1 MKFTLILYSYL
12 AVETKTKHETSL
24 INLGGRHETQNANII
39 TLMKQKVKEITN
51 GILNSYSIIFFQDNK
66 ILASILLLVSFLNFW
81 AGVSGFLAVLFVL
94 ALGKT
99 MHLHQATLNS
109 GYYSFNAL
117 LVGLGMG
124 TFFDPSFVFFSLL
137 ALAALLTLLLSVSMG
152 GWLYKYKLPFLSVP
166 FVITFWFVVLPSS
179 HFENLG
185 LTQRSI
191 FWINELFAIGG
202 NGLLNLFSA
211 IETFKI
217 NPLVDIY
224 FRSLSS
230 IFFQSNIIAGIFIA
244 AGLLISSRI
253 MFSLS
258 IIGFLSAYYFAYFT
272 GSEAASINYYNIG
285 ANYMMVAFAIGGFFI
300 IPSRQ
305 SYLWTILLIP
315 LTSLV
320 LLFFFKLLG
329 FIHLPVFSLPFSF
342 VTILFVYFLQLRTK
356 AQSLIVTPLQL
367 NSPEK
372 NLYTYKNNVERLAGL
387 YYFPINLPFMGEW
400 TVTQGHN
407 GEYTHK
413 GEWCHAFD
421 FVITDNDGSTFRN
434 NGYQLTDYYC
444 YNKAVLAPADG
455 FVELIVDNVECNAPG
470 EVNTVNNWG
479 NSIVIRHSDGLYS
492 QISHLKKS
500 SFKVQVGAFVRKG
513 DLLAHCGN
521 SGRSP
526 QPHIHFQMQV
536 LPTLGAKTIDY
547 PFANFYQNNSTQTKL
562 MQYQRPEKG
571 QIVSAVTA
579 DSFVAKAFD
588 IQPDSVMSM
597 TYTINNSASKTE
609 LWETYTDAY
618 NQKYIHCA
626 QSNATAYYVNDGTMF
641 YFTAFYGNKN
651 TLLYYYYVS
660 AYKVLLT
667 DTPID
672 ITDYLAFNVLKT
684 SVVLRMLQDFVAP
697 FFQFVR
703 IRFSSKIKTSNHA
716 LGSGHVIVATH
727 VQLKF
732 FGKTEAI
739 SNSTISI
746 DSNGLSAF
754 QYISK
759 NTKIEAKCTSI

>member
-1 MKFTLILYSYL
+1 
-12 AVETKTKHETSL
+12 
-24 INLGGRHETQNANII
+24 
-39 TLMKQKVKEITN
+39 MKQKVKEITN

-81 AGVSGFLAVLFVL
+81 AGVSGLLAVLFVL

-202 NGLLNLFSA
+202 NGLLNLFTS

-258 IIGFLSAYYFAYFT
+258 IIGFLSAYFFAQFT

-285 ANYMMVAFAIGGFFI
+285 ANYMMVAFAVGGYFTI
-300 IPSRQ
+300 ASRQ

-342 VTILFVYFLQLRTK
+342 VTILFVYFLQMRTK

-372 NLYTYKNNVERLAGL
+372 NLYTYKNNIERLAGL

-400 TVTQGHN
+400 TVTQAHN

-413 GEWCHAFD
+413 GEWQHAFD
-421 FVITDNDGSTFRN
+421 FVIADNVGSTFRN

-455 FVELIVDNVECNAPG
+455 FVEAIVDNVECNAPG

-479 NSIVIRHSDGLYS
+479 NSIVIRHFDGLYS

-500 SFKVQVGAFVRKG
+500 SFKVQVGAFVHKG

-536 LPTLGAKTIDY
+536 LPTVGAKTINY
-547 PFANFYQNNSTQTKL
+547 PFAYFYQTNQAQTKL
-562 MQYQRPEKG
+562 LQYQKPEKG
-571 QIVSAVTA
+571 QIVSPIAA
-579 DSFVAKAFD
+579 DSFVQKAFNLL
-588 IQPDSVMSM
+588 PDSVLNM
-597 TYTINNSASKTE
+597 TYSINDAGSKTE

-626 QSNATAYYVNDGTMF
+626 QSNATAYYVNDGAMF

-651 TLLYYYYVS
+651 SLLYYYYLS
-660 AYKVLLT
+660 AYKIFMGDRST
-667 DTPID
+667 DIHDFLP
-672 ITDYLAFNVLKT
+672 LNVLKFPL
-684 SVVLRMLQDFVAP
+684 VLKWMQDFVAP
-697 FFQFVR
+697 FFYFVR
-703 IRFSSKIKTSNHA
+703 IKFQSKTQYANNALNTGVVVFSTQIESQLFNRKT
-716 LGSGHVIVATH
+716 
-727 VQLKF
+727 Q
-732 FGKTEAI
+732 I
-739 SNSTISI
+739 SNSTITI
-746 DSNGLSAF
+746 NNKGLAEF
-754 QYISK
+754 QYQSK
-759 NTKIEAKCTSI
+759 QLKINAKCTDI

>member
-1 MKFTLILYSYL
+1 
-12 AVETKTKHETSL
+12 
-24 INLGGRHETQNANII
+24 
-39 TLMKQKVKEITN
+39 MKQLLKDTFN

-81 AGVSGFLAVLFVL
+81 AGVSGLLAVLFVL

-202 NGLLNLFSA
+202 NGLLNLFTS

-258 IIGFLSAYYFAYFT
+258 IIGFLSAYYFAQFT

-285 ANYMMVAFAIGGFFI
+285 ANYMMVAFAVGGYFTI
-300 IPSRQ
+300 ASRQ

-342 VTILFVYFLQLRTK
+342 VTILFVYFLQMRTK

-372 NLYTYKNNVERLAGL
+372 NLYTYKNNIERLAGL

-400 TVTQGHN
+400 TVTQAHN

-413 GEWCHAFD
+413 GEWQHAFD
-421 FVITDNDGSTFRN
+421 FVIADNDGSTFRN

-455 FVELIVDNVECNAPG
+455 FVEAIVDNVECNAPG

-479 NSIVIRHSDGLYS
+479 NSIVIRHFDGLYS

-500 SFKVQVGAFVRKG
+500 SFKVQVGAFVHKG

-536 LPTLGAKTIDY
+536 LPTVGAKTINY
-547 PFANFYQNNSTQTKL
+547 PFAYFYQTYQAQTKL
-562 MQYQRPEKG
+562 LQYQKPEKG
-571 QIVSAVTA
+571 QIVSPIAA
-579 DSFVAKAFD
+579 DSFVQKAFNLL
-588 IQPDSVMSM
+588 PDSVLNM
-597 TYTINNSASKTE
+597 TYSINDARSKTE

-626 QSNATAYYVNDGTMF
+626 QSNATAYYVNDGAMF

-651 TLLYYYYVS
+651 SLLYYYYLS
-660 AYKVLLT
+660 AYKIFMGDRST
-667 DTPID
+667 DIHDFLP
-672 ITDYLAFNVLKT
+672 LNVLKFPL
-684 SVVLRMLQDFVAP
+684 VLKWMQDFVAP
-697 FFQFVR
+697 FFYFVR
-703 IRFSSKIKTSNHA
+703 IKFQSKTQYANNALNTGVVVFSTQIESQLFNRKT
-716 LGSGHVIVATH
+716 
-727 VQLKF
+727 Q
-732 FGKTEAI
+732 I
-739 SNSTISI
+739 SNSTITI
-746 DSNGLSAF
+746 NNKGLSEF
-754 QYISK
+754 QYQSK
-759 NTKIEAKCTSI
+759 QLKINAKCTDI

>member
-1 MKFTLILYSYL
+1 
-12 AVETKTKHETSL
+12 
-24 INLGGRHETQNANII
+24 
-39 TLMKQKVKEITN
+39 MKQLLKDTFN

-81 AGVSGFLAVLFVL
+81 AGVSGLLAVLFVL

-202 NGLLNLFSA
+202 NGLLNLFTS

-285 ANYMMVAFAIGGFFI
+285 ANYMMVAFAVGGYFTI
-300 IPSRQ
+300 ASRQ

-342 VTILFVYFLQLRTK
+342 VTILFVYFLQMRTK

-372 NLYTYKNNVERLAGL
+372 NLYTYKNNIERLAGL

-400 TVTQGHN
+400 TVTQAHN

-413 GEWCHAFD
+413 GEWQHAFD
-421 FVITDNDGSTFRN
+421 FVIADNDGSTFRN

-455 FVELIVDNVECNAPG
+455 FVEAIVDNVECNAPG
-470 EVNTVNNWG
+470 EVNIVNNWG
-479 NSIVIRHSDGLYS
+479 NSIVIRHFDGLYS

-500 SFKVQVGAFVRKG
+500 SFKVQVGAFVHKG

-536 LPTLGAKTIDY
+536 LPTVGAKTINY
-547 PFANFYQNNSTQTKL
+547 PFAYFYQTNQAQTKL
-562 MQYQRPEKG
+562 LQYQKPEKG
-571 QIVSAVTA
+571 QIVSPIAA
-579 DSFVAKAFD
+579 DSFVQKAFNLL
-588 IQPDSVMSM
+588 PDSVLNM
-597 TYTINNSASKTE
+597 TYSINDARSKTE

-626 QSNATAYYVNDGTMF
+626 QSNATAYYVNDGAMF

-651 TLLYYYYVS
+651 SLLYYYYLS
-660 AYKVLLT
+660 AYKIFMGDRST
-667 DTPID
+667 DIHDFLP
-672 ITDYLAFNVLKT
+672 LNVLKFPL
-684 SVVLRMLQDFVAP
+684 VLKWMQDFVAP
-697 FFQFVR
+697 FFYFVR
-703 IRFSSKIKTSNHA
+703 IKFQSKTQYANNALNTGVVVFSTQIESQLFNRKT
-716 LGSGHVIVATH
+716 
-727 VQLKF
+727 Q
-732 FGKTEAI
+732 I
-739 SNSTISI
+739 SNSTITI
-746 DSNGLSAF
+746 NNKGLSEF
-754 QYISK
+754 QYQSK
-759 NTKIEAKCTSI
+759 QLKINAKCTDI

>member
-1 MKFTLILYSYL
+1 
-12 AVETKTKHETSL
+12 
-24 INLGGRHETQNANII
+24 
-39 TLMKQKVKEITN
+39 MKQNVKDISN

-81 AGVSGFLAVLFVL
+81 AGVSGLLAVLFVL
-94 ALGKT
+94 TLGKT
-99 MHLHQATLNS
+99 MHLNQATLTS

-137 ALAALLTLLLSVSMG
+137 ALAALLTLLLSVSLG

-202 NGLLNLFSA
+202 NGLLNFFNS
-211 IETFKI
+211 IETFNI

-230 IFFQSNIIAGIFIA
+230 IFFQNNIIAGIFISF
-244 AGLLISSRI
+244 GLLISSRI

-258 IIGFLSAYYFAYFT
+258 IIGFLSAYFFAQFT

-285 ANYMMVAFAIGGFFI
+285 ANYMMVAFAVGAFFC

-342 VTILFVYFLQLRTK
+342 VTILFVYFLQWRTQTK
-356 AQSLIVTPLQL
+356 NLVLTPLQL

-387 YYFPINLPFMGEW
+387 YYFPVNLPFMGEW
-400 TVTQGHN
+400 TVSQAHD

-413 GEWCHAFD
+413 GEWRHAFD
-421 FVITDNDGSTFRN
+421 FVIADNAGSTFRN

-455 FVELIVDNVECNAPG
+455 FVEVIVDNIECNQPG
-470 EVNTVNNWG
+470 EVDTVNNWG
-479 NSIVIRHSDGLYS
+479 NTIVIRHLDGLYS

-500 SFKVQVGAFVRKG
+500 SFKVQVGAFVHKG

-536 LPTLGAKTIDY
+536 VPTVGAKTIDY
-547 PFANFYQNNSTQTKL
+547 PFAYFYQMVDTQANL
-562 MQYQRPEKG
+562 LQYQKPLKG
-571 QIVSAVTA
+571 QTVSPIAA
-579 DSFVAKAFD
+579 DSFVQKAFNLL
-588 IQPDSVMSM
+588 PDNVMTM
-597 TYTINNSASKTE
+597 TYNMNNSAEKNE
-609 LWETYTDAY
+609 IWETYTDAY

-651 TLLYYYYVS
+651 SLLYYYYLS
-660 AYKVLLT
+660 AYKIFLG
-667 DTPID
+667 DTSTPVED
-672 ITDYLAFNVLKT
+672 FMALNVLKFP
-684 SVVLRMLQDFVAP
+684 LLLKWMQDFVAP
-697 FFQFVR
+697 FFHFIR
-703 IRFSSKIKTSNHA
+703 IKFQSKIQYANNA
-716 LGSGHVIVATH
+716 LNAGHVVFSTQ
-727 VQLKF
+727 VESQL
-732 FGKTEAI
+732 FGRKNPI
-739 SNSTISI
+739 SNSTITI
-746 DSNGLSAF
+746 NNKGLSEF
-754 QYISK
+754 QYKSK
-759 NTKIEAKCTSI
+759 QVIINAKCTNI